1 MKKILTSALALGAMT
16 LIIGCGDDRF
26 VEFNKN
32 ELNSFVEKGFEL
44 IKAKNNNAN
53 MDFYSPETLKNFDEK
68 RYKYLKS
75 KDFRLYGSVKGYQYM
90 IFSVNK
96 DKSDKR
102 EFWAL
107 ICEDSKAENCKIEN
121 ATGRGV

>member
-1 MKKILTSALALGAMT
+1 K
-16 LIIGCGDDRF
+16 
-26 VEFNKN
+26 FNKN

>member
-1 MKKILTSALALGAMT
+1 MA
-16 LIIGCGDDRF
+16 
-26 VEFNKN
+26 V
-32 ELNSFVEKGFEL
+32 
-44 IKAKNNNAN
+44 
-53 MDFYSPETLKNFDEK
+53 LKVINI
-68 RYKYLKS
+68 
-75 KDFRLYGSVKGYQYM
+75 M

-107 ICEDSKAENCKIEN
+107 ICEDSKVENCKIEN

>member
-1 MKKILTSALALGAMT
+1 MT
-16 LIIGCGDDRF
+16 LIIGCGGDDRF

>member
-1 MKKILTSALALGAMT
+1 MKKNFNKCFGFRSYDFDYRLWRWWSF
-16 LIIGCGDDRF
+16 CGK
-26 VEFNKN
+26 FNKN

-75 KDFRLYGSVKGYQYM
+75 KDFRLYGSVKGYQYWYLVS
-90 IFSVNK
+90 I
-96 DKSDKR
+96 
-102 EFWAL
+102 
-107 ICEDSKAENCKIEN
+107 KIRAIKGN
-121 ATGRGV
+121 FGL

>member
-1 MKKILTSALALGAMT
+1 M
-16 LIIGCGDDRF
+16 
-26 VEFNKN
+26 
-32 ELNSFVEKGFEL
+32 EKGFEL

-75 KDFRLYGSVKGYQYM
+75 KDFRLYGSVKGYL

-107 ICEDSKAENCKIEN
+107 ICEDSKVENCKIEN